1 MAVQDELVRAR
12 QTAEEVAAEEHKF
25 QEGFTFRTFLGLL
38 FVAFVMLP
46 GSIYM
51 GLVAGVGLGAAA
63 EWVTIVLFAEVMRR
77 SLQPLKRQEIYMLYY
92 IAASLTAM
100 GLYGLS
106 GGVAVENLGSVF
118 RAVCARRADCRSGA
132 ALGGSRA
139 RFARAARAHF
149 S

>member
-77 SLQPLKRQEIYMLYY
+77 
-92 IAASLTAM
+92 
-100 GLYGLS
+100 
-106 GGVAVENLGSVF
+106 
-118 RAVCARRADCRSGA
+118 
-132 ALGGSRA
+132 
-139 RFARAARAHF
+139 
-149 S
+149 